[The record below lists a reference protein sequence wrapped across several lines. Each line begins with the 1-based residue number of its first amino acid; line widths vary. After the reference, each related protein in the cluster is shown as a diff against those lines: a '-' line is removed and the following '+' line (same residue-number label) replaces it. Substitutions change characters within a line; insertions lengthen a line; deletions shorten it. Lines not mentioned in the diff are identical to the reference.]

1 VAYRIVLRQDLAANW
16 TQNNPVL
23 LSGELGFETDTYR
36 VKLGDGVKRWS
47 LLPYYLRAPY
57 YGHFYDTT
65 FQGVGST
72 GEAYYIRCNTTNLSN
87 GVYVTGATGGPIG
100 ATAGPS
106 GATGNFRFFV
116 ENTGTYEIKLSGN
129 LKTCG
134 NGERFVFVWLAQNGV
149 DVPYSAQ
156 MVEMSGNV
164 SNPDYADFNY
174 HYPVGASGDDYFEI
188 KYANDLCPLQGFEPV
203 TGGTIGATGGM
214 PNNIFPV
221 SVPSVS
227 VTISQIG

>member
-16 TQNNPVL
+16 TQNDPVL

-65 FQGVGST
+65 FQGVGTT
-72 GEAYYIRCNTTNLSN
+72 GEAYYVRCNTTNISN
-87 GVYVTGATGGPIG
+87 GVYATGV
-100 ATAGPS
+100 TAGPS
-106 GATGNFRFFV
+106 GATGNFKFVV
-116 ENTGTYEIKLSGN
+116 ENPGTYEVSLSGN

-134 NGERFVFVWLAQNGV
+134 AGERNIYFWLAKNGA

-156 MVEMSGNV
+156 VIQTAN
-164 SNPDYADFNY
+164 NPYNPEFLDFNF
-174 HYPVGASGDDYFEI
+174 HYPIGASGNDYFEI
-188 KYANDLCPLQGFEPV
+188 KYGNDECVSLGFQPV
-203 TGGTIGATGGM
+203 AGGSTGASGSPIN
-214 PNNIFPV
+214 PFNV
-221 SVPSVS
+221 DVPSVS

>member
-1 VAYRIVLRQDLAANW
+1 MAYRIVLRQDLAANW

-65 FQGVGST
+65 FQGVGTT
-72 GEAYYIRCNTTNLSN
+72 GEAYYVRCNTTNISN
-87 GVYVTGATGGPIG
+87 GIYVTG

-106 GATGNFRFFV
+106 GATGNFKFVV
-116 ENTGTYEIKLSGN
+116 ENPGTYEVKLSGN

-134 NGERFVFVWLAQNGV
+134 AGERFVYVWLAKNGV

-156 MVEMSGNV
+156 MIEMSGNV
-164 SNPDYADFNY
+164 LNPDYADFNF
-174 HYPVGASGDDYFEI
+174 HYPIGASGNDYFEI
-188 KYANDLCPLQGFEPV
+188 KYGNEKCILLGFEPV
-203 TGGTIGATGGM
+203 TGGSPGTGGL
-214 PNNIFPV
+214 PPNIFTV
-221 SVPSVS
+221 NVPSVS

>member
-1 VAYRIVLRQDLAANW
+1 MAYRIVLRQDIAANW

-47 LLPYYLRAPY
+47 ELPYYLQAPY

-65 FQGVGST
+65 FQGVAAT
-72 GEAYYIRCNTTNLSN
+72 GEAAYVRCDTTNISN
-87 GVYVTGATGGPIG
+87 GVYVTGATGGPTG

-106 GATGNFRFFV
+106 GATGNFKFFV
-116 ENTGTYEIKLSGN
+116 ENPGIYEIKLSGN
-129 LKTCG
+129 MKTCG
-134 NGERFVFVWLAQNGV
+134 NGERYTYVWLAKNGT

-156 MVEMSGNV
+156 VVEMLGNIL
-164 SNPDYADFNY
+164 NPDYADFNW
-174 HYPVGASGDDYFEI
+174 HYPVQAAKDDYFEI
-188 KYANDLCPLQGFEPV
+188 KYGNNACPLQGFEPV
-203 TGGTIGATGGM
+203 TGGATGFGNT
-214 PNNIFPV
+214 PANPFTVN
-221 SVPSVS
+221 VPSVS

>member
-1 VAYRIVLRQDLAANW
+1 MAYRIVLRQDLAANW
-16 TQNNPVL
+16 TQNDPVL

-65 FQGVGST
+65 FQGVGTT
-72 GEAYYIRCNTTNLSN
+72 GEAYYVRCNTTNISN
-87 GVYVTGATGGPIG
+87 GVYATGV
-100 ATAGPS
+100 TAGPS
-106 GATGNFRFFV
+106 GATGNFKFVV
-116 ENTGTYEIKLSGN
+116 ENPGTYEVSLSGN

-134 NGERFVFVWLAQNGV
+134 AGERNIYFWLAKNGV

-156 MVEMSGNV
+156 VVQTANNAY
-164 SNPDYADFNY
+164 NPEFSDFNF
-174 HYPVGASGDDYFEI
+174 HYPIGASGNDYFEI
-188 KYANDLCPLQGFEPV
+188 KYGNDECVSLGFQPV
-203 TGGTIGATGGM
+203 TGGSTGASGS
-214 PNNIFPV
+214 PINPFNV
-221 SVPSVS
+221 DVPSVS